1 MIYKVLFIFSLV
13 LFTYYVNM
21 NITLNDNKIMK
32 CVYDSCP
39 INTTCYQL
47 YNSFRKKFIKCCND
61 TVIGIFIEPNRTL
74 TCVY

>member
-1 MIYKVLFIFSLV
+1 
-13 LFTYYVNM
+13 M
-21 NITLNDNKIMK
+21 NITLNDNKKIMK

-39 INTTCYQL
+39 INTTCYQI